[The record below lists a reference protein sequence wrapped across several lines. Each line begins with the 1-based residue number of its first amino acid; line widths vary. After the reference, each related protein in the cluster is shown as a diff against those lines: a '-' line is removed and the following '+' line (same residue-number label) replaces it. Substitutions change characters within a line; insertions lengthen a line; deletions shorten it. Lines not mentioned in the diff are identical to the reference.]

1 MRMLISLPNEIF
13 NYLRMSPFTHAEAL
27 VLLAGK
33 MIKSL
38 DECRSAPKR
47 HQIIKAIQEWEAK
60 IQRP

>member
-1 MRMLISLPNEIF
+1 
-13 NYLRMSPFTHAEAL
+13 MSPFTHAEAL
-27 VLLAGK
+27 VQLAGK

-60 IQRP
+60 TQRP